1 MRTDD
6 CSAHLVRRIRRT
18 ADLSSAS
25 SPRAWGCR
33 WTVAQAETGQRDLP
47 ATVLARAAGLAGLR
61 LALVDDTGAEVP
73 GMDGDA
79 VRDRSGRHFPAHLDT
94 RHGDVWWW
102 HGSERHS
109 RDRPRYT
116 FDRDRAERDDRRAW
130 DGTPPDH
137 QLPRP
142 GDSLGDRARARQEA
156 ALARRLAE
164 HERLF
169 EERLRRGIPAPWT
182 PTCACPPDCD
192 DLLFPEDPLP
202 AGQNAVPHVDECPC
216 RCDIS

>member
-1 MRTDD
+1 M
-6 CSAHLVRRIRRT
+6 RRIRRT
-18 ADLSSAS
+18 ADLSQRELA
-25 SPRAWGCR
+25 RALGLS
-33 WTVAQAETGQRDLP
+33 TGAVAQAETGRRDMP
-47 ATVLARAAGLAGLR
+47 ATVLARAAAIAGLR

-79 VRDRSGRHFPAHLDT
+79 VRDRGGRHFPAHLDT

-156 ALARRLAE
+156 RS
-164 HERLF
+164 
-169 EERLRRGIPAPWT
+169 GPPAGRPRTAWSRSGVGGGCPPPWT
-182 PTCACPPDCD
+182 PTCTCPPACD
-192 DLLFPEDPLP
+192 DLLFPEGPLP